1 MALPDGHQ
9 EESTRRR
16 TRRETELLA
25 SEDEPV
31 GRDMGTRAEAASEG
45 HPRRPPPALS
55 PAAGPRRWTC
65 ASEVTS
71 WDVAPPRA
79 LGESRPQTGSARDPP
94 AEPAAPRA
102 TGASSPGPPARAPHA
117 GWLKRRGCVVP
128 WPLGARG
135 LRGWQQRHRHAS
147 AARPSPVRV
156 CVQTPHVYQDAR
168 HVGWAR
174 PPSGATSSYLRRRG
188 PHFPLRSI

>member
-1 MALPDGHQ
+1 
-9 EESTRRR
+9 
-16 TRRETELLA
+16 
-25 SEDEPV
+25 
-31 GRDMGTRAEAASEG
+31 MGTRAEAASEG

-102 TGASSPGPPARAPHA
+102 TGVSSPGPPARAPHA

-128 WPLGARG
+128 WPGGSTWEATESQGRAPRRRRDRCAPG
-135 LRGWQQRHRHAS
+135 LSAPAGS
-147 AARPSPVRV
+147 AAGSSVTDRPVPRAPPPCVSVSRRPTFIRTPGTSDGPALLPVR
-156 CVQTPHVYQDAR
+156 PHLTYVDGDPIF
-168 HVGWAR
+168 H
-174 PPSGATSSYLRRRG
+174 
-188 PHFPLRSI
+188 